1 MVISSAGT
9 GHRHTGSLLF
19 LGGEVSVVWDA
30 ELFGK
35 SMANAL

>member
-1 MVISSAGT
+1 MVIYSAGT
-9 GHRHTGSLLF
+9 GHRHSLLL

-35 SMANAL
+35 PMANAF